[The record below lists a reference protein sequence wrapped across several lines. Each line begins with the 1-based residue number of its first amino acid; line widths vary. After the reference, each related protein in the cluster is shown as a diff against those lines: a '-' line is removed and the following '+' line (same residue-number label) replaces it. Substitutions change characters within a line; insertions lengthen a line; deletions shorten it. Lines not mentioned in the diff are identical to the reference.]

1 MARAAVIAGSVL
13 AVGAI
18 TASPALADPGGTD
31 WDAVAQCES
40 GGNWHTNTGNGFSGG
55 LQFTPSTWHAYGGQG
70 AAQNASRE
78 QQIAVA
84 ERVKQGQGMG
94 AWPVC
99 GHRGGMGRAAAIH
112 RAPVAYTARTP
123 APENNPVRPIAETRS
138 VPAPVHIDP
147 PEILMGPFLVPV
159 PLGTVAPVQSSY
171 MVTSGDTLTSIARDQ
186 DISGGWRAIA
196 DANRPTVSDPN
207 VITPDQVLI
216 LPAR

>member
-1 MARAAVIAGSVL
+1 MARATLIAGSVL

-18 TASPALADPGGTD
+18 TAVPAMADPGGTD

-40 GGNWHTNTGNGFSGG
+40 GGNWHTNTGNGFHGG
-55 LQFTPSTWHAYGGQG
+55 LQFTPSTWRSYGGQG
-70 AAQNASRE
+70 APESASRE

-99 GHRGGMGRAAAIH
+99 GHRGGTGRATAIH
-112 RAPVAYTARTP
+112 RAPVTYVAPVPERYPVRAVAETVSAP
-123 APENNPVRPIAETRS
+123 APV
-138 VPAPVHIDP
+138 PVHIDP

-159 PLGTVAPVQSSY
+159 PPGTTAPAQPSY
-171 MVTSGDTLTSIARDQ
+171 MVTSGDTLTSIAHDQ
-186 DISGGWRAIA
+186 NVSGGWRAIA
-196 DANRPTVSDPN
+196 DANATTVSDPD
-207 VITPDQVLI
+207 VITPDQVLT